1 MSLNGPTLKESC
13 TVLQCFPSI
22 VNCPSQHRHCEEVFG
37 IVLTSWNNVL
47 AWASENWTQ
56 HRQET
61 VRGPGLGFETVHH
74 PHHITVQGRGLGL
87 TFPPRP
93 NDKKRARMSDG
104 AAWVRPA
111 APQDPQ
117 SCNRAG
123 FRLSSGD
130 SQWRLSIALDAS
142 PTTGST
148 ELVLQ
153 PRQPICFGLGDTAT
167 ACGFPVSP
175 HRTRWGR

>member
-47 AWASENWTQ
+47 AWASEDWTQ

-104 AAWVRPA
+104 AAWGSTSCAPRPPIMQQGRVPAVVRGLSMAAQHCPGCLTDNWLNRIGPPAPA
-111 APQDPQ
+111 AYLLW
-117 SCNRAG
+117 A
-123 FRLSSGD
+123 
-130 SQWRLSIALDAS
+130 W
-142 PTTGST
+142 
-148 ELVLQ
+148 
-153 PRQPICFGLGDTAT
+153 
-167 ACGFPVSP
+167 
-175 HRTRWGR
+175 